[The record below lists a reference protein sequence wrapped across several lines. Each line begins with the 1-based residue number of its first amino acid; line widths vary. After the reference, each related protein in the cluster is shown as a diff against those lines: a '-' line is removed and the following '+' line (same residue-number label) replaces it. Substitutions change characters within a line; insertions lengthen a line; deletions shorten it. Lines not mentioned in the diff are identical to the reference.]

1 MIDDTRLSMDENHIY
16 RLKTKYGEITL
27 PSVTQMLSEFG
38 FCGNGDID
46 AMLRGTIV
54 HQATAFLDRGEELDM
69 SIVPE
74 ALHGYIAS
82 YKKFLNETGFK
93 SKLIEQGVFSEDF
106 LHAGTLDNWGQF
118 RNGEDALI
126 DKKSGNGT
134 MADWMKLQLSGYFR
148 SLQEVYEYIKL
159 KDCYILRL
167 FDNEKYV
174 LHPCKLTEKD
184 VKDFIAVATVYHRKM
199 RMR

>member
-16 RLKTKYGEITL
+16 RLKTKYGEIIL
-27 PSVTQMLSEFG
+27 PSVTQMLAEFG
-38 FCGNGDID
+38 FCGIGDI
-46 AMLRGTIV
+46 ASMQRGTII
-54 HQATAFLDRGEELDM
+54 HQATAVLDRGEELDM
-69 SIVPE
+69 NTVE
-74 ALHGYIAS
+74 ELHHGYIAS
-82 YKKFLNETGFK
+82 YKKFLSETGFK
-93 SKLIEQGVFSEDF
+93 SKLVEQKVFSEDF
-106 LHAGTLDNWGQF
+106 LYAGTLDNWGQF

-126 DKKSGNGT
+126 DKKSGSGT
-134 MADWMKLQLSGYFR
+134 MADWMKLQVSGYFR
-148 SLQEVYEYIKL
+148 SLQEVYEHIKL

-174 LHPCKLTEKD
+174 LHTCKLTQKD